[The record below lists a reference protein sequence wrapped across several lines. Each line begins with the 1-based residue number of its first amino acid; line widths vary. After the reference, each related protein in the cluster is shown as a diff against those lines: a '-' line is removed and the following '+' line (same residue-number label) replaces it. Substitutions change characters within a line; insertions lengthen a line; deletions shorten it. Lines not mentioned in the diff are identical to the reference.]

1 MYLQR
6 QVVKNGK
13 CYIFIPSS
21 NPYLQLEVNHLV
33 FAQKSLQYLTFPS
46 QLLTLLKT
54 HLLFKHNTWN
64 QVVILFIYRV
74 YLDYLYIRA
83 IMLIT

>member
-1 MYLQR
+1 MTVIAICVLSLVCCIYKHNVFTI

-33 FAQKSLQYLTFPS
+33 FAQKSLQYLTFPG

-54 HLLFKHNTWN
+54 H
-64 QVVILFIYRV
+64 
-74 YLDYLYIRA
+74 
-83 IMLIT
+83 